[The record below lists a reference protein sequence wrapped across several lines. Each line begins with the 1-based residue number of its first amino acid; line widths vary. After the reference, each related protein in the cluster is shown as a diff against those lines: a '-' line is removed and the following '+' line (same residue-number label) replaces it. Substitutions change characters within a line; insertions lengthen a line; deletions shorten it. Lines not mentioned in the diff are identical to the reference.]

1 MPYLNIASNTIN
13 RGEMSADE
21 MLRLISP
28 DLTVEL
34 IHDIVAAAYDP
45 YVVGMS
51 DFAPIN
57 GRGLE
62 LYIRATENLRDRLSR
77 TGWRVENIFEVPAVA
92 NKKDKVRLVCT
103 TSSDGRVGKS
113 NCAGPAI
120 HDKAKG
126 TLRLAGV
133 EGRTMPIPG
142 LEGYLGEG
150 EPAKHD
156 DLAFYYLIM
165 HIDKRHE
172 EIRIELSMP
181 AFSENG
187 VHSGWK
193 DRVLLPSLSTNNEPP
208 IDTTEAPTPNI
219 EVIRKTA

>member
-62 LYIRATENLRDRLSR
+62 LYIRATDNLGDCLSR
-77 TGWRVENIFEVPAVA
+77 TGCRV
-92 NKKDKVRLVCT
+92 
-103 TSSDGRVGKS
+103 
-113 NCAGPAI
+113 
-120 HDKAKG
+120 
-126 TLRLAGV
+126 
-133 EGRTMPIPG
+133 
-142 LEGYLGEG
+142 
-150 EPAKHD
+150 
-156 DLAFYYLIM
+156 
-165 HIDKRHE
+165 
-172 EIRIELSMP
+172 
-181 AFSENG
+181 
-187 VHSGWK
+187 
-193 DRVLLPSLSTNNEPP
+193 
-208 IDTTEAPTPNI
+208 
-219 EVIRKTA
+219 